1 MASQAQDQPKI
12 AGSGRNRLDFETKKK
27 TKTKKKHQKLSF
39 SLLLLCLLYIL
50 FLCIFL
56 ASLFLSTLRFHT
68 TLYLIYTRNSRV
80 HRYVPP

>member
-27 TKTKKKHQKLSF
+27 KQNHQKLSF
-39 SLLLLCLLYIL
+39 SLLLLGLLYIL